1 MCDMCILVHIC
12 VGKQVLVQRPH
23 PMICAVT
30 TSHPIICVLTTV
42 FSQAGGA
49 AAAAEGGGGGEEERE
64 EEEGGKSKGASSKE
78 AKSDE
83 FEPRAV
89 EVRILLHTYY
99 YICFLKVLCMCPHAT

>member
-1 MCDMCILVHIC
+1 MSTVVIQLDVPSQ
-12 VGKQVLVQRPH
+12 QVTLLYVSSRE
-23 PMICAVT
+23 
-30 TSHPIICVLTTV
+30 V
-42 FSQAGGA
+42 FSQAGGG

-89 EVRILLHTYY
+89 EVRVLVHIYY
-99 YICFLKVLCMCPHAT
+99 YICFLKVLYMCPHAT